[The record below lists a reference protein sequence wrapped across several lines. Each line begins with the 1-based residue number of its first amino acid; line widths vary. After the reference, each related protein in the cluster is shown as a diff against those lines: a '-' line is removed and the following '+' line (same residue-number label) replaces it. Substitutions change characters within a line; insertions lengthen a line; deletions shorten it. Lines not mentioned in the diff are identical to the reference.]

1 MDADVVLVVH
11 MNAVVDND
19 VEERDDAVQSR
30 GVLHNLYVVA
40 SRTKRPFRL
49 LLPPQKRRRP
59 MMMGEHLHDKI
70 RRSKFEDR

>member
-49 LLPPQKRRRP
+49 LLQRRRRP
-59 MMMGEHLHDKI
+59 MMMEEHLHDKI

>member
-1 MDADVVLVVH
+1 MLVVH

-19 VEERDDAVQSR
+19 VEERDDVVQSR

-40 SRTKRPFRL
+40 SRTKRPFL
-49 LLPPQKRRRP
+49 LLPPIGRRRP
-59 MMMGEHLHDKI
+59 VRMGEHLHDKI